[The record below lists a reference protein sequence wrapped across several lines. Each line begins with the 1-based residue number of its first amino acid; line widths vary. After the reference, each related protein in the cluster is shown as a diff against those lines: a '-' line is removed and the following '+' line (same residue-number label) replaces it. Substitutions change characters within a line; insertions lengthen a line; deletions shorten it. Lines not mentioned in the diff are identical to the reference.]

1 MRKKALEKIAILLA
15 RGNLPRLV
23 SNLASN
29 AINKFEK
36 KVSAKIA
43 VRAGK
48 RFTLFVSNEYINNN
62 IKIIKSLED
71 SGVLIDGVTKTVK
84 HERKKQE
91 GKFLGAL
98 LASLASSV
106 VQPVISSVVKGISG
120 RAVTRAG
127 RRYMSK
133 NY

>member
-1 MRKKALEKIAILLA
+1 MRKKALEKVAILLA

-98 LASLASSV
+98 IASLASSV